1 MEILYVIVGGGL
13 VALGFFMASK
23 GSKPDPKTEVKPDL
37 MREAEPMPVETE
49 QLPKSGISINDQ
61 IEAMM
66 GYDPHKALKNG
77 EQK

>member
-23 GSKPDPKTEVKPDL
+23 GSKPGPKTE
-37 MREAEPMPVETE
+37 AEPEVKRDVEPLPVETE
-49 QLPKSGISINDQ
+49 QLPKSGIPINDQ